1 MGPLILLQEIFK
13 LMTPSTL
20 FEVFWAT
27 LFGITVGMM
36 PGLTATMGIALL
48 TGLTFQ
54 WATGDAILILICMY
68 VGAIYGGSRSA
79 ILINVPGTPA
89 AAATVFDGYPLAR
102 SGRAGEA
109 IGLATTASFLG
120 SMIGL
125 FFLSFFTPWLGS
137 IALEFRSFEFF
148 WLSLFGVII
157 CGNLT
162 APKDPLKGWISG
174 VLGLFLAMIGMDVIQ
189 AFPRYTGGSIE
200 LSGGLSLIPA
210 LVGLYGIPEV
220 LNGLA
225 EIQIQEKAMQI
236 KRVIPRMK
244 DLWDNRKNIVRSGII
259 GVIIGAIPG
268 VGENIASY
276 VSYDFAQR
284 ASKHPEKFG
293 KGAEEGLI
301 AAETANNA
309 CVGGAIIPVLALAV
323 PGSPPAAVLMAAMW
337 LHGMRPGPLLMV
349 ETPNYVYEVSA
360 MFLIATFAMLILG
373 LSMVRTMVKVLNVRN
388 SILMPIV
395 FILCAIG
402 SFAIAG
408 RTFDILIM
416 LIFGVIG
423 YGIRK
428 MDYADAPFILGLILG
443 DMLDENLRRSLMLTS
458 GAVHPPFHPAHLYH
472 PDRPHRTDDRRPE
485 CPLQG
490 NDERDP
496 GETVTKTLGFGRKK
510 DRATKGEDH
519 GRKSRRVFVSAEIQK
534 IQEAS
539 LEILGEVGVKIPH
552 PEIRR
557 MLLEA
562 GAKKRMNR
570 PSLSHGVSRQ
580 GARQGPL
587 PLSLC
592 RSQRQANG
600 NQTRSN
606 AALLGR
612 ECHVLLPGR
621 KKKGAQPGE
630 LCGILPGGEPA
641 AEPPCYR
648 GNQPWRLPSADAGF
662 RGVPGHGRKYPEASA
677 AGHFYPPGDRNH
689 AGDGR
694 RPAGRETLE
703 G

>member
-1 MGPLILLQEIFK
+1 MGPIIIVQELLK
-13 LMTPSTL
+13 MMTFSTL

-27 LFGITVGMM
+27 QLGIIVGML

-68 VGAIYGGSRSA
+68 IGAIYGGSRSA

-125 FFLSFFTPWLGS
+125 FFLSFFTPWLGA

-174 VLGLFLAMIGMDVIQ
+174 VIGLFLALIGMDVIQ
-189 AFPRYTGGSIE
+189 AYPRYTFGSIE

-220 LNGLA
+220 LGALS
-225 EIQIQEKAMQI
+225 EIQKQEKAMQI
-236 KRVIPRMK
+236 KRVIPRMI
-244 DLWDNRKNIVRSGII
+244 DLWNNRKNIVRSGII

-268 VGENIASY
+268 VGENIAAY
-276 VSYDFAQR
+276 VSYDFAHR

-337 LHGMRPGPLLMV
+337 LHGMRPGPLLMI

-373 LSMVRTMVKVLNVRN
+373 LSMVRTMVKVLNVKT

-416 LIFGVIG
+416 LIFGGIG
-423 YGIRK
+423 YAIRK
-428 MDYADAPFILGLILG
+428 LDYADAPFILGMILG
-443 DMLDENLRRSLMLTS
+443 DMLDENLRRSLMLTG
-458 GAVHPPFHPAHLYH
+458 GAVTPLFT
-472 PDRPHRTDDRRPE
+472 RPICIVLIALTVLTIVARNPHFKSMMSGTR
-485 CPLQG
+485 
-490 NDERDP
+490 
-496 GETVTKTLGFGRKK
+496 ETVTHTLGFGRKK
-510 DRATKGEDH
+510 DK
-519 GRKSRRVFVSAEIQK
+519 
-534 IQEAS
+534 
-539 LEILGEVGVKIPH
+539 
-552 PEIRR
+552 
-557 MLLEA
+557 
-562 GAKKRMNR
+562 
-570 PSLSHGVSRQ
+570 
-580 GARQGPL
+580 
-587 PLSLC
+587 
-592 RSQRQANG
+592 
-600 NQTRSN
+600 
-606 AALLGR
+606 
-612 ECHVLLPGR
+612 
-621 KKKGAQPGE
+621 
-630 LCGILPGGEPA
+630 
-641 AEPPCYR
+641 
-648 GNQPWRLPSADAGF
+648 
-662 RGVPGHGRKYPEASA
+662 
-677 AGHFYPPGDRNH
+677 
-689 AGDGR
+689 
-694 RPAGRETLE
+694 
-703 G
+703 

>member
-13 LMTPSTL
+13 LLNPSTL

-27 LFGITVGMM
+27 LLGITVGMM

-125 FFLSFFTPWLGS
+125 FFLSFFTPLLGS

-220 LNGLA
+220 LSGLS
-225 EIQIQEKAMQI
+225 EIQLQEKAMQI

-244 DLWDNRKNIVRSGII
+244 ELWDNRKNIVRSGII

-268 VGENIASY
+268 VGENIAAY
-276 VSYDFAQR
+276 VSYDFAHR

-293 KGAEEGLI
+293 KGSEEGLI

-337 LHGMRPGPLLMV
+337 LHGMRPGPLLML
-349 ETPNYVYEVSA
+349 ETPNYIYEISA
-360 MFLIATFAMLILG
+360 QFLVATFAMLVLG
-373 LSMVRTMVKVLNVRN
+373 LFMVRTMVKVLNVRN
-388 SILMPIV
+388 TILMPIV

-402 SFAIAG
+402 SFAISG
-408 RTFDILIM
+408 RIFDILIM

-423 YGIRK
+423 YAMRK
-428 MDYADAPFILGLILG
+428 LEYADAPFILGLILG

-458 GAVHPPFHPAHLYH
+458 GAIWPLFT
-472 PDRPHRTDDRRPE
+472 RPICIILIILTVLTVVARNPRFKAMMSGTRE
-485 CPLQG
+485 A
-490 NDERDP
+490 
-496 GETVTKTLGFGRKK
+496 VTKSLGFGRKK
-510 DRATKGEDH
+510 
-519 GRKSRRVFVSAEIQK
+519 
-534 IQEAS
+534 
-539 LEILGEVGVKIPH
+539 
-552 PEIRR
+552 
-557 MLLEA
+557 
-562 GAKKRMNR
+562 
-570 PSLSHGVSRQ
+570 
-580 GARQGPL
+580 
-587 PLSLC
+587 
-592 RSQRQANG
+592 
-600 NQTRSN
+600 
-606 AALLGR
+606 
-612 ECHVLLPGR
+612 
-621 KKKGAQPGE
+621 QP
-630 LCGILPGGEPA
+630 
-641 AEPPCYR
+641 
-648 GNQPWRLPSADAGF
+648 
-662 RGVPGHGRKYPEASA
+662 
-677 AGHFYPPGDRNH
+677 
-689 AGDGR
+689 
-694 RPAGRETLE
+694 
-703 G
+703 

>member
-1 MGPLILLQEIFK
+1 MGPLIILQEVFK

-27 LFGITVGMM
+27 LLGITVGML

-125 FFLSFFTPWLGS
+125 FFLSFFTPLLGS

-189 AFPRYTGGSIE
+189 AFPRYTWGSIE

-220 LNGLA
+220 LSGLS
-225 EIQIQEKAMQI
+225 EIQFQEKAMQI

-244 DLWDNRKNIVRSGII
+244 DLWDNRKNIFRSGII

-268 VGENIASY
+268 VGENIAAY
-276 VSYDFAQR
+276 VSYDFAHR

-337 LHGMRPGPLLMV
+337 LHGMRPGPLLML
-349 ETPNYVYEVSA
+349 ETPNYIFEISA
-360 MFLIATFAMLILG
+360 QFLVATFAMLVLG
-373 LSMVRTMVKVLNVRN
+373 LFMVRTMVKVLNVRN
-388 SILMPIV
+388 TILMPIV

-402 SFAIAG
+402 SFAISG
-408 RTFDILIM
+408 RIFDILIM

-423 YGIRK
+423 YAMRK
-428 MDYADAPFILGLILG
+428 LEYADAPFILGLILG

-458 GAVHPPFHPAHLYH
+458 GAVSPLFT
-472 PDRPHRTDDRRPE
+472 RPICIILIILTVLTVVARNPRFKAMMSGTRE
-485 CPLQG
+485 A
-490 NDERDP
+490 
-496 GETVTKTLGFGRKK
+496 VTKSLGFGR
-510 DRATKGEDH
+510 
-519 GRKSRRVFVSAEIQK
+519 RKQ
-534 IQEAS
+534 
-539 LEILGEVGVKIPH
+539 
-552 PEIRR
+552 
-557 MLLEA
+557 
-562 GAKKRMNR
+562 
-570 PSLSHGVSRQ
+570 
-580 GARQGPL
+580 
-587 PLSLC
+587 
-592 RSQRQANG
+592 
-600 NQTRSN
+600 
-606 AALLGR
+606 
-612 ECHVLLPGR
+612 
-621 KKKGAQPGE
+621 
-630 LCGILPGGEPA
+630 
-641 AEPPCYR
+641 
-648 GNQPWRLPSADAGF
+648 
-662 RGVPGHGRKYPEASA
+662 
-677 AGHFYPPGDRNH
+677 
-689 AGDGR
+689 
-694 RPAGRETLE
+694 
-703 G
+703 

>member
-1 MGPLILLQEIFK
+1 MGPLILLQELFK
-13 LMTPSTL
+13 LLNPSTL

-27 LFGITVGMM
+27 LLGITVGMM

-162 APKDPLKGWISG
+162 SPKDPLKGWISG
-174 VLGLFLAMIGMDVIQ
+174 VLGLFLAMVGMDVIQ

-236 KRVIPRMK
+236 KRVIPRMR

-259 GVIIGAIPG
+259 GVIIGVIPG

-276 VSYDFAQR
+276 VAYDFAQR
-284 ASKHPEKFG
+284 GSKHPEKFG

-408 RTFDILIM
+408 RIFDILIM

-458 GAVHPPFHPAHLYH
+458 GAVIPLFT
-472 PDRPHRTDDRRPE
+472 RPICIILIALIVLTIVARNARFK
-485 CPLQG
+485 G
-490 NDERDP
+490 MMS
-496 GETVTKTLGFGRKK
+496 ETREAVTKTLGFGRKK
-510 DRATKGEDH
+510 Q
-519 GRKSRRVFVSAEIQK
+519 S
-534 IQEAS
+534 
-539 LEILGEVGVKIPH
+539 
-552 PEIRR
+552 
-557 MLLEA
+557 
-562 GAKKRMNR
+562 
-570 PSLSHGVSRQ
+570 
-580 GARQGPL
+580 
-587 PLSLC
+587 
-592 RSQRQANG
+592 
-600 NQTRSN
+600 
-606 AALLGR
+606 
-612 ECHVLLPGR
+612 
-621 KKKGAQPGE
+621 
-630 LCGILPGGEPA
+630 
-641 AEPPCYR
+641 
-648 GNQPWRLPSADAGF
+648 
-662 RGVPGHGRKYPEASA
+662 
-677 AGHFYPPGDRNH
+677 
-689 AGDGR
+689 
-694 RPAGRETLE
+694 
-703 G
+703 